1 MVYLNYNNLDAETQ
15 LRLLSSSKEDMEHK
29 FGKQLKTYA
38 KEHHLDYDVLWM
50 KKRHVTFTITN
61 TFLISKALVPIKL
74 IL

>member
-38 KEHHLDYDVLWM
+38 KEHHLDYDVLLDEEAT
-50 KKRHVTFTITN
+50 RNLYNYQYIFNI
-61 TFLISKALVPIKL
+61 
-74 IL
+74 